1 MLVLCIQGDMQEEVF
16 HTMTDFEAFLEKK
29 GFSPNDEQRRV
40 IYADK
45 ATVVSAGAGSGK
57 TTVLAY
63 RFLRLVME
71 GKAHVDEILTLT
83 FTNKASNE
91 MYARIYSLLRD
102 ASSFSP
108 ALHKELE
115 LFKDS
120 TISTLDSFSSRIART
135 SSLDYSV
142 VKDFDILSE
151 KEMEKMGKSV
161 LSSLMEEKSGL
172 FSSIVR
178 IFPPGELY
186 ERIFSPLSHSY
197 SLFSAPSFLGS
208 SDAYSNLIG
217 KIYKMMKDEALYLI
231 ARIKTLTKDLPWE
244 EIGNPL
250 FSDEDDG
257 IGNIERMITED
268 DYSYVPRINLQKGRG
283 IKEAKKDIGNL
294 KSLLSYLPS
303 FSSENLIDETTLQ
316 LFDEYFHEIERR
328 KKASGKF
335 TYSDIA
341 DLALKIL
348 SEKSEVRSFYK
359 RKFKYIMI
367 DEFQDNSPKQRDLL
381 FILSEK
387 EDLDGKGIPS
397 LDELDNKKLFFVGDD
412 KQSIY
417 AFRGADVSVFNALKY
432 DMIKIGGE
440 YIQMDTNYRSN
451 EGLINH
457 FNTVFDS
464 VFSFRSEDWE
474 DQFALSV
481 SKEAMEERG
490 DFHTKYPYAK
500 AGRGKGIVPRIT
512 LCVEDKPGSKD
523 DGEENENIRS
533 DESEAE
539 FISRL
544 VREEIVGKL
553 DIKVKDGVRK
563 AEFSDIAILF
573 SKGSIQIPIEKVFRR
588 DNIPYVATDSNSV
601 TREAMIS
608 DFISVLRLVYFP
620 GDKLSYIAVL
630 RSPFVRISDDDLALY
645 GKYDGYEFPEDGFL
659 VPEGMSEEGRR
670 KIDSFS
676 SFFSKL
682 LAIVGRRPMTE
693 VIDYLFYNSG
703 YSSYLVRSDA
713 LSTYQEHY
721 EYIWQLATSSETFSD
736 LVTALEESLES
747 GKTDDDKRLLRMRAE
762 GVELMTIYKSKGL
775 EFPVVIV
782 AGASSTSSGEKSRFY
797 VSSAPD
803 LVYLGGEENRV
814 RSFLSKMEAQRLD
827 EEKKRVLY
835 VALTRAV
842 DHLFIVGTLS
852 RGKPKGKSG
861 EKYVGMDRL
870 FKANSLAMIYLDAL
884 ADSGLLEDAE
894 IKYFDFLESRTASGF
909 ERISNEAVPFYQSC
923 HGAIEGDERPKGLK
937 ARGHED
943 EVYVPSPD
951 LPQLKPFPFDLDDVI
966 SEKKLQKEW
975 GSYMHLV
982 FETFLKGKE
991 FPDPVS
997 SGLPDGNKELFEK
1010 AARSLLSRFE
1020 SSDLYLRYIKGNSL
1034 NAEEMVY
1041 AYEDG
1046 EAVAAVVDLV
1056 VFSSDYNLV
1065 IDYKSD
1071 RAMDPEYHKK
1081 QVTGYVRAME
1091 ELYEKKCYG
1100 TLYYM
1105 RDDSAIAPF
1114 WDSSG
1119 SPVKAP

>member
-1 MLVLCIQGDMQEEVF
+1 
-16 HTMTDFEAFLEKK
+16 
-29 GFSPNDEQRRV
+29 
-40 IYADK
+40 
-45 ATVVSAGAGSGK
+45 
-57 TTVLAY
+57 
-63 RFLRLVME
+63 
-71 GKAHVDEILTLT
+71 
-83 FTNKASNE
+83 
-91 MYARIYSLLRD
+91 
-102 ASSFSP
+102 
-108 ALHKELE
+108 
-115 LFKDS
+115 
-120 TISTLDSFSSRIART
+120 
-135 SSLDYSV
+135 
-142 VKDFDILSE
+142 
-151 KEMEKMGKSV
+151 
-161 LSSLMEEKSGL
+161 
-172 FSSIVR
+172 
-178 IFPPGELY
+178 
-186 ERIFSPLSHSY
+186 
-197 SLFSAPSFLGS
+197 
-208 SDAYSNLIG
+208 
-217 KIYKMMKDEALYLI
+217 
-231 ARIKTLTKDLPWE
+231 
-244 EIGNPL
+244 
-250 FSDEDDG
+250 
-257 IGNIERMITED
+257 
-268 DYSYVPRINLQKGRG
+268 
-283 IKEAKKDIGNL
+283 
-294 KSLLSYLPS
+294 
-303 FSSENLIDETTLQ
+303 
-316 LFDEYFHEIERR
+316 
-328 KKASGKF
+328 
-335 TYSDIA
+335 
-341 DLALKIL
+341 
-348 SEKSEVRSFYK
+348 
-359 RKFKYIMI
+359 
-367 DEFQDNSPKQRDLL
+367 
-381 FILSEK
+381 
-387 EDLDGKGIPS
+387 
-397 LDELDNKKLFFVGDD
+397 
-412 KQSIY
+412 
-417 AFRGADVSVFNALKY
+417 
-432 DMIKIGGE
+432 
-440 YIQMDTNYRSN
+440 
-451 EGLINH
+451 
-457 FNTVFDS
+457 
-464 VFSFRSEDWE
+464 
-474 DQFALSV
+474 
-481 SKEAMEERG
+481 
-490 DFHTKYPYAK
+490 
-500 AGRGKGIVPRIT
+500 
-512 LCVEDKPGSKD
+512 
-523 DGEENENIRS
+523 
-533 DESEAE
+533 
-539 FISRL
+539 
-544 VREEIVGKL
+544 
-553 DIKVKDGVRK
+553 
-563 AEFSDIAILF
+563 
-573 SKGSIQIPIEKVFRR
+573 
-588 DNIPYVATDSNSV
+588 
-601 TREAMIS
+601 
-608 DFISVLRLVYFP
+608 
-620 GDKLSYIAVL
+620 
-630 RSPFVRISDDDLALY
+630 
-645 GKYDGYEFPEDGFL
+645 
-659 VPEGMSEEGRR
+659 
-670 KIDSFS
+670 
-676 SFFSKL
+676 
-682 LAIVGRRPMTE
+682 MTE

-736 LVTALEESLES
+736 LITALEESLES

-797 VSSAPD
+797 VSSDPD

-827 EEKKRVLY
+827 EEKKRILY

-909 ERISNEAVPFYQSC
+909 ERISNETVPFYQSC

-951 LPQLKPFPFDLDDVI
+951 LPLLKPFPFDLDDVI

-991 FPDPVS
+991 FPDPIS

-1020 SSDLYLRYIKGNSL
+1020 SSDLYLRYIKDNSL